1 MTAANPARPGIAALS
16 SYALVPDRPVPVR
29 AKLDFNESPFDV
41 PDEVKETVLARLR
54 ARRWSLYP
62 EFGSGRL
69 RGAIAASLGRSP
81 DQIVVGNGSG
91 EVLLA
96 AINVF
101 AGGGRLLLTPPTFS
115 LYPQLAA
122 IAQAE
127 VVAVPLAGEDFA
139 FDEEPILRAVG
150 AAPGTVPLICSPNNP
165 TGTAA
170 GLPFLRALSE
180 ASPVALLDQAYVDFA
195 PAEANALALV
205 DEGRDVVVFRTLSK
219 AFAAAGFRIG
229 YAVAR
234 PDLAR
239 EVGKAVLPFSVDQA
253 AEELAVALLE
263 NPAPARARVEEIVRE
278 RERVAAEL
286 SRMGAKVAPAA
297 GNFLFVEPPG
307 GEAERVRSEL
317 LGRGILVRDLGP
329 AAPGRLRVT
338 IGRREENDLF
348 LGELRK
354 IGSRK
359 GSA

>member
-1 MTAANPARPGIAALS
+1 MKARNPARPGIAALE
-16 SYALVPDRPVPVR
+16 SYSLVPELALPVR

-41 PDEVKETVLARLR
+41 PDDVKEKVFARLK

-69 RGAIAASLGRSP
+69 RNAIAASLERRP
-81 DQIVVGNGSG
+81 EEIVVGNGSG
-91 EVLLA
+91 EILLA

-122 IAQAE
+122 IAQAD
-127 VVAVPLAGEDFA
+127 VVAIPLLGDGFA
-139 FDEEPILRAVG
+139 FDEAAVLRSVEES
-150 AAPGTVPLICSPNNP
+150 PRTIPLLCSPNNP

-170 GLPFLRALSE
+170 DVGFLRRLA
-180 ASPVALLDQAYVDFA
+180 AAAPVLLVDQAYVDFA
-195 PAEANALALV
+195 PDEASAFPLV
-205 DEGRDVVVFRTLSK
+205 DEGRDAVVFRTLSK

-234 PDLAR
+234 PELAR
-239 EVGKAVLPFSVDQA
+239 EVTKAILPFSVDQA

-263 NPAPARARVEEIVRE
+263 NPAPARARVLEIVRE
-278 RERVAAEL
+278 RERVAGAL
-286 SRMGAKVAPAA
+286 IRMGAKVAPAA

-307 GEAERVRSEL
+307 GEPSRVRKEL
-317 LGRGILVRDLGP
+317 LALGILVRDLGP
-329 AAPGRLRVT
+329 SAPRRIRVT

-348 LGELRK
+348 LEELGQIVRRK
-354 IGSRK
+354 EEP
-359 GSA
+359 

>member
-1 MTAANPARPGIAALS
+1 MTAGTPARPGIAALK
-16 SYALVPDRPVPVR
+16 SYALVPDCPVPVR

-41 PDEVKETVLARLR
+41 PDDVKAKVLARLK

-69 RGAIAASLGRSP
+69 RSAIAASLGRSP
-81 DQIVVGNGSG
+81 EEILVGNGSG
-91 EVLLA
+91 EILLA

-115 LYPQLAA
+115 LYPQLAVL
-122 IAQAE
+122 AQAE
-127 VVAVPLAGEDFA
+127 VATVPLVGEDFA
-139 FDEEPILRAVG
+139 FDEPAILRALG
-150 AAPGTVPLICSPNNP
+150 TSPRTVPLICSPNNP

-170 GLPFLRALSE
+170 GTSFLRKLAD
-180 ASPVALLDQAYVDFA
+180 ASPVVLVDQAYVDFA
-195 PAEANALALV
+195 PAEASALSLV
-205 DEGRDVVVFRTLSK
+205 DEGRNAVVFRTLSK

-263 NPAPARARVEEIVRE
+263 DPAPARARVAEIVRE
-278 RERVAAEL
+278 RERLAGEL

-307 GEAERVRSEL
+307 GEAERVRKEL

-329 AAPGRLRVT
+329 SAPGRLRVT
-338 IGRREENDLF
+338 IGRREENDL
-348 LGELRK
+348 LLAELRR
-354 IGSRK
+354 IVDRK
-359 GSA
+359 GNA